1 MTKVALRFGC
11 TKQSKNLKWYL
22 LLKSQESWKTTKL
35 FLRSTITFYAG
46 TEKLVKTEEATKIIL
61 HKAKVSRKLMK
72 ECAQNFSWGENRK
85 WLLCRENSWKYN
97 RQLNCGIAI
106 PFLQVKFEMVWS
118 MNIARNTLTDF
129 CLNLCTLYISA
140 DYPHHITL

>member
-1 MTKVALRFGC
+1 MFLALR
-11 TKQSKNLKWYL
+11 TDLYL
-22 LLKSQESWKTTKL
+22 V
-35 FLRSTITFYAG
+35 FLVIVKMISTIFTFKFSPKLQEKHSKEHYDYYDRENKIQSPSLSLKKVERPRNFFWGQPSHFTQRAMK

-106 PFLQVKFEMVWS
+106 S
-118 MNIARNTLTDF
+118 F
-129 CLNLCTLYISA
+129 CK
-140 DYPHHITL
+140 